1 MPLKVSNNG
10 GIKAALFFYFLFS
23 LKAKSDGIVGAET
36 LATLGA
42 LNLVLSIADLPSKD
56 EAREHHRP
64 PYGEETHQS
73 LLSWVLN

>member
-10 GIKAALFFYFLFS
+10 GIKAALFFYLFS
-23 LKAKSDGIVGAET
+23 LKATSDGIVGAET

-56 EAREHHRP
+56 EAREHHRAP
-64 PYGEETHQS
+64 HGEETHQS
-73 LLSWVLN
+73 LLSWVQN